1 MVGLSAD
8 SRPALRSWSGSMG
21 GIAYPLLSDFWP
33 HGQTLEAYG
42 VFNADSGMA
51 RRALFIIDP
60 DGVTRH
66 FELHQGTLPDPTA
79 VLAEL
84 DKFRA

>member
-1 MVGLSAD
+1 M
-8 SRPALRSWSGSMG
+8 
-21 GIAYPLLSDFWP
+21 
-33 HGQTLEAYG
+33 
-42 VFNADSGMA
+42 FNTYSGMA

-84 DKFRA
+84 DKLRA